1 MVNEPR
7 LFARVVFLFVR
18 RRPVLAWQGIMVAA
32 GLTLKIAVGVH
43 RKTQIKINGLCPVRV
58 YYQKAIDFVLSVFY
72 MEIFHFLY
80 HTSFFSLSNSYFF
93 QNAQQRKIHT
103 LLSIT
108 RQHFRTERNTSK
120 DGTDPSPCFFSSKVL
135 CV

>member
-1 MVNEPR
+1 MNEPR

-58 YYQKAIDFVLSVFY
+58 ESRKAIDFVLSVFY
-72 MEIFHFLY
+72 MENFLFLY
-80 HTSFFSLSNSYFF
+80 HTSFLFF
-93 QNAQQRKIHT
+93 VEQSFLPQSQT
-103 LLSIT
+103 T
-108 RQHFRTERNTSK
+108 Q
-120 DGTDPSPCFFSSKVL
+120 DPYSSKYSKTTL
-135 CV
+135 